1 MSRTLEIGSTILT
14 DLAIAEL
21 SQSYTPLRSRT
32 VSRFANGSAVVRE
45 AWAGKLATD
54 LQGGGPIP
62 SGLLG
67 LDFSA
72 AMTLKCVGEYAIGP
86 QTSNVFVGVTAN
98 RRSDTGAAP
107 YGRALV
113 GGQWVL
119 TPVTWGT
126 GGDVNKA
133 TLTTVGSA
141 SVYQLIIYPSFSAIV
156 DPPTQEWDWNTGD
169 YTWSL
174 HAEEA

>member
-1 MSRTLEIGSTILT
+1 MSRTLEIGSMVLP

-21 SQSYTPLRSRT
+21 SQSYTPLRARM
-32 VSRFANGSAVVRE
+32 VSRFASGTAVVRE
-45 AWAGKLATD
+45 SWAGKLATD
-54 LQGGGPIP
+54 LRGAGPIP
-62 SGLLG
+62 VGLLG
-67 LDFSA
+67 LDYSA
-72 AMTLKCVGEYAIGP
+72 AMTIKCVGEYAIGP
-86 QTSNVFVGVTAN
+86 QSSNVFVGVTAN

-113 GGQWVL
+113 GNQWVL

-126 GGDVNKA
+126 GADINKA

-141 SVYQLIIYPSFSAIV
+141 TVYQLIIYPSFSAIV
-156 DPPTQEWDWNTGD
+156 DPPTQEWEWTIGD
-169 YTWSL
+169 YSWSI

>member
-1 MSRTLEIGSTILT
+1 MSRTLEIGTLVMP
-14 DLAIAEL
+14 DLAVAEL
-21 SQSYTPLRSRT
+21 SQTYTPLRART

-72 AMTLKCVGEYAIGP
+72 AMTLKCVAEYAIGP
-86 QTSNVFVGVTAN
+86 QASNVFAGVTAN

-113 GGQWVL
+113 NGAWVL
-119 TPVTWGT
+119 TPVTWGS
-126 GGDVNKA
+126 GGTANQA
-133 TLTTVGSA
+133 TLTVVSGASA
-141 SVYQLIIYPSFSAIV
+141 YQLIIYPSFSAIV